1 MIIPGCD
8 LAYTADWIMT
18 SWKHEKQRRSPM
30 EVEVWRDCFLFGKS
44 KFGADPE
51 PGVSGDDLSNR
62 FVPDS
67 ENGVDTVSAQLVR
80 LTMPN
85 ADFFMALPMH
95 PSEATNG
102 AAAITSLL
110 KHYHRRSKFRT
121 KTLEIVKQ
129 AATCGQGAWVL
140 DWTTEA
146 GMVPDVVKMKMMYE
160 QRSAHAALTGTKL
173 KGLPALPPMKRVVN
187 YQGPTIQ
194 SVNVF
199 DMVIQTDRP
208 YESAARFMKFRRDDA
223 YLKELSKE
231 DEFGYARYTVPKV
244 TEASLDP
251 DNSDSIRTELN
262 MASGLTQLPM
272 GTGTNKLNEL
282 IQVMGDVP
290 IKFKDG
296 TEVVIPCCVAT
307 LLNQKDVIRL
317 EVMPTS
323 TSRIPMG
330 LYQWNP
336 RPNDPYGSGVLE
348 RNLGLQDG
356 INTRLNQSI
365 MANGLAVNPTFFY
378 KPDGLFDPAEF
389 QAFPGACFPYMSEVP
404 KQLVISDQAMQGFNE
419 VKMLQGMFSDGIGA
433 LINNS
438 QGDTSAT
445 EATIVA
451 SLGQSRFGLIAENF
465 ELTFL
470 EEVIT
475 QELLMAQMFMSKEEM
490 VRVSDPMDPGALPK
504 IMAVDQTVIQ
514 GEYQVFI
521 AGMLDMAQNQ
531 AKMGELISLGQTMGQ
546 NPALQQPGVVGWQ
559 AFYAAILRMKGF
571 GEYIPTI
578 FPPQLPGGSNG
589 QPPAG
594 PQGMAGAGSPPPA
607 GGPPGP
613 AGMASGPG
621 MVGGG
626 RGPGE
631 GPGANDPG
639 GRPPMAVQ
647 AGLG

>member
-1 MIIPGCD
+1 MIIPGLD
-8 LAYTADWIMT
+8 LTYTAAWIMD
-18 SWKHEKQRRSPM
+18 SWKREKTRRTPV
-30 EVEVWRDCFLFGKS
+30 EIEVWRDCFLFGKS

-67 ENGVDTVSAQLVR
+67 ENGVDTVSAQLIR

-85 ADFFMALPMH
+85 ADFFAALPMH
-95 PSEATNG
+95 PGEQSNG

-110 KHYHRRSKFRT
+110 KYYHRRSKFRSRA
-121 KTLEIVKQ
+121 LEIVKQ
-129 AATCGQGAWVL
+129 AATCGQGGWVL

-146 GMVPDVVKMKMMYE
+146 GMVPDIVKMKMMYE
-160 QRSAHAALTGTKL
+160 QRSAEAALTGGKM

-194 SVNVF
+194 SVNIF
-199 DMVIQTDRP
+199 DMVVQTDRP

-231 DEFGYARYTVPKV
+231 DEFGYSRYTIPKN
-244 TEASLDP
+244 TEPSLDP
-251 DNSDSIRTELN
+251 DNSDAVRIELN
-262 MASGLTQLPM
+262 MASGLVPLPM
-272 GTGTNKLNEL
+272 GTGTNQMNEL

-307 LLNQKDVIRL
+307 LMNQKDIIRL

-336 RPNDPYGSGVLE
+336 RPNDPYSSGVLE
-348 RNLGLQDG
+348 RNLGLQDA

-365 MANGLAVNPTFFY
+365 MANGLAVNPMMFY
-378 KPDGLFDPAEF
+378 KPDGLFDPAEYE
-389 QAFPGACFPYMSEVP
+389 AFPGAAFPYMTNKPEPYQVP
-404 KQLVISDQAMQGFNE
+404 DQAMLGFNE
-419 VKMLQGMFSDGIGA
+419 VKMLQGMFSDGVGA

-475 QELLMAQMFMSKEEM
+475 QELLMAQMFMTKEEM
-490 VRVSDPMDPGALPK
+490 IRVVDPMDPAALPK
-504 IMAVDQTVIQ
+504 VMPVDQTVIQ

-521 AGMLDMAQNQ
+521 AGMLDMAQNT
-531 AKMGELISLGQTMGQ
+531 AKMGELISLTQAFGQI
-546 NPALQQPGVVGWQ
+546 PPLQQTINWP
-559 AFYAAILRMKGF
+559 AYASMILRMKGF

-578 FPPQLPGGSNG
+578 FPPQAPGGPNG
-589 QPPAG
+589 QPSPAG
-594 PQGMAGAGSPPPA
+594 PEGMAGAGSPPSA
-607 GGPPGP
+607 GGSPTPS
-613 AGMASGPG
+613 GMASGPG

-626 RGPGE
+626 RATGE

-647 AGLG
+647 AGLS